1 MPTDFRGSSEMGD
14 IAQQERG
21 GEGGA
26 GKEVALSWPLPDKNV
41 LRVWCDIP
49 REKPVPSL
57 SGRK

>member
-1 MPTDFRGSSEMGD
+1 MGD